1 MIENVSYDH
10 PPNPPAPKAPRKPRK
25 PAAKK
30 AKPVQ
35 GRKTLYVAAGA
46 LAFAA
51 ADLLVGLRY
60 PGVPGAC
67 QILRDM
73 F

>member
-1 MIENVSYDH
+1 MIDPVD
-10 PPNPPAPKAPRKPRK
+10 PPIVPAAKPARKPRK
-25 PAAKK
+25 PSAKK

-35 GRKTLYVAAGA
+35 GRKTLYAASGA

-51 ADLLVGLRY
+51 ADFLISLRY
-60 PGVPGAC
+60 PDVPGAC
-67 QILRDM
+67 QVLRNM

>member
-1 MIENVSYDH
+1 MTDISSYDQ
-10 PPNPPAPKAPRKPRK
+10 PSPPAPKAPRKPRK

-51 ADLLVGLRY
+51 ADFLVGLRY